1 MECLSLAFEDRQFLV
16 QLRLFQQ
23 VVVARK
29 DGHVFAE
36 TAASVFV
43 NRPLVNGTG
52 GQIAA
57 FELVDEHL
65 LVLQQVELVAV
76 Q

>member
-1 MECLSLAFEDRQFLV
+1 MPRCE
-16 QLRLFQQ
+16 
-23 VVVARK
+23 VATETSIVTMC
-29 DGHVFAE
+29 HVFAE